1 MRLERNDFM
10 NPILYKTSG
19 LMIRLSNALIWFRN
33 QELQRHDLTSS
44 QFEVI
49 RYLLTHREQDDT
61 TAGRLME
68 QLALSQSTVAGILK
82 RLDAKGLI
90 RRQTDQRDARR
101 DFIVLTKK
109 GLALEEPLQGIAWE
123 TEQILLRGMSEAE
136 QAEFYRLLALTL
148 ENMNAVRAGEAGV
161 PHE

>member
-1 MRLERNDFM
+1 MD
-10 NPILYKTSG
+10 PIRYKTSG

-49 RYLLTHREQDDT
+49 RYLLTHQSQSDI

-68 QLALSQSTVAGILK
+68 QLELSQSTVAGILK
-82 RLDAKGLI
+82 RLHAKGLI
-90 RRQTDQRDARR
+90 QRQPDQCDARR
-101 DFIVLTKK
+101 EFLVPTEK
-109 GLALEEPLQGIAWE
+109 GLALEESLQGIACK

-136 QAEFYRLLALTL
+136 QAEFYRLLALAL
-148 ENMNAVRAGEAGV
+148 ENMNAVRAGGV
-161 PHE
+161 GGCDE

>member
-1 MRLERNDFM
+1 MD
-10 NPILYKTSG
+10 PIRYKTSG

-61 TAGRLME
+61 TAGTLME
-68 QLALSQSTVAGILK
+68 QLSLSQSTVAGILK

-90 RRQTDQRDARR
+90 RRQTDRYDARR
-101 DFIVLTKK
+101 DFIVLTEK
-109 GLALEEPLQGIAWE
+109 GIALEEPLQGIAWE

-136 QAEFYRLLALTL
+136 QAEFYRLLALAL
-148 ENMNAVRAGEAGV
+148 KNMNAVRAGEAGV

>member
-1 MRLERNDFM
+1 MD
-10 NPILYKTSG
+10 PIRYKTSG

-61 TAGRLME
+61 TAGTLMK
-68 QLALSQSTVAGILK
+68 QLSLSQSTVAGILK

-90 RRQTDQRDARR
+90 RRQTDRHDARR
-101 DFIVLTKK
+101 DFIVLTEK
-109 GLALEEPLQGIAWE
+109 GIALEEPLQGIAWE

-136 QAEFYRLLALTL
+136 QAEFYRLLALAL
-148 ENMNAVRAGEAGV
+148 KNMNAVRAGEAGV